1 MKQLLQDAIH
11 EITTLRRQNEI
22 LTAQMAIVDVFAAAL
37 GLKRGYQAMTPDVV
51 YQLQKKLDEI
61 TKTEE

>member
-11 EITTLRRQNEI
+11 EITSLRRQNEI

-37 GLKRGYQAMTPDVV
+37 GLKRSYQAMTPDVV
-51 YQLQKKLDEI
+51 HQLQKTLDEVI
-61 TKTEE
+61 RTVE